1 LIQTVTET
9 APVDHGLPGHGW
21 TMKKMRRWL
30 EDVMGTT
37 ISRTTLHQ
45 LLEEQGL
52 SWKKCQKVL
61 KKASPEKRAA
71 FVQRFQ
77 ELYEQVCRTEHR
89 AKSVQ
94 ATAAALGFTLVP
106 LPGYSPDLNP
116 IEGLW
121 KWMRDQVT
129 KNFCHSSMRDL
140 FDACKA
146 FIQRINLDPEQVIH
160 RLWPKFD
167 LDPNYEKSLISN

>member
-129 KNFCHSSMRDL
+129 KNSAIVPCVTCSMPVKPLSS
-140 FDACKA
+140 A
-146 FIQRINLDPEQVIH
+146 
-160 RLWPKFD
+160 
-167 LDPNYEKSLISN
+167 LISTQSRLSTAFGLNST